1 MDNPHVEIT
10 AASTSVRGG
19 PGGDLSGSPERRTLV
34 SRHRIGL
41 LLESYSLLLVM
52 GLVIA
57 FFSLWSETS
66 ATFPTSA
73 NVQTIIGN
81 QSVLAIAALA
91 AVVPLVCGQFDL
103 SIGANLGLTSIAAA
117 TMFSDYHWGIP
128 MVVVVSILIGASIGA
143 INGLLVTKFRINA
156 LIVTLGMATIL
167 TSLVTWKTHGQSI
180 VSGIP
185 HGLVQ
190 FGTGNSFGIPR
201 TLFILLGVA
210 GIVWYLLDLTPM
222 GRYLYSV
229 GANPRA
235 ASLVGL
241 GVDRLM
247 FASFVLAGALAGAA
261 GVLQLSRSGAGNPV
275 VGENFT
281 LPALAAAFLSASSVK
296 PGKYNVP
303 GTLIAIFLLAA
314 LTSGLNLAGV
324 EGWIS
329 GLVNGLALIIGV
341 GLSSWLQR
349 RQGRETV

>member
-1 MDNPHVEIT
+1 MDDRTAEIPVPAGGAQALGSGPREQT
-10 AASTSVRGG
+10 RRGLG
-19 PGGDLSGSPERRTLV
+19 QRLGAVLEAYA
-34 SRHRIGL
+34 L
-41 LLESYSLLLVM
+41 LLALGAIV
-52 GLVIA
+52 A
-57 FFSLWSETS
+57 FFSLWTETS

-73 NVQTIIGN
+73 NLQAVIGN

-91 AVVPLVCGQFDL
+91 AVLPLVGGQFDL
-103 SIGANLGLTSIAAA
+103 SIGANLGLCSIAAA
-117 TMFSDYHWGIP
+117 TMFSEFHWGVPLVIV
-128 MVVVVSILIGASIGA
+128 MTILIGACVGA
-143 INGLLVTKFRINA
+143 VNGTLVTKFRINA
-156 LIVTLGMATIL
+156 LIVTHGMATIL

-180 VSGIP
+180 IGGIP
-185 HGLVQ
+185 HGFVE
-190 FGTGNSFGIPR
+190 FGTGNSFGVPR
-201 TLFILLGVA
+201 TLFILLAVA
-210 GIVWYLLDLTPM
+210 GLVWYLLDLTPM

-229 GANPRA
+229 GSNPRA
-235 ASLVGL
+235 AALVGL

-247 FASFVLAGALAGAA
+247 MVSFILAGALAGAA
-261 GVLQLSRSGAGNPV
+261 GVLQLSRSGAGNPT

-349 RQGRETV
+349 RHGRETL